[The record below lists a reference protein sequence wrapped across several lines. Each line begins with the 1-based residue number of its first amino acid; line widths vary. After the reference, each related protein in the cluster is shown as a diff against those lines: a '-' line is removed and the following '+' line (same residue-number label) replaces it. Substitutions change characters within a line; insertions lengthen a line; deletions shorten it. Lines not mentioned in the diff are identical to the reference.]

1 MLLIV
6 FILFYYIFSI
16 STVKR
21 CKQFK
26 ENADG
31 YRSVGPT
38 YLQSLTSVKP
48 IISESVVSR
57 K

>member
-1 MLLIV
+1 MGVLNEKRC
-6 FILFYYIFSI
+6 
-16 STVKR
+16 KR

-38 YLQSLTSVKP
+38 YLQSLTRAKT
-48 IISESVVSR
+48 IIRESVVSR